1 LQAREGFLERNLAYE
16 VAVVS
21 LDLSAVYVRLGEVD
35 QVSQTVA
42 ETLPI
47 FRALR
52 VGRETLAALLQL
64 QKMADRE
71 QEALSLIQLLTQR
84 LEQLPQPAKRGDKED

>member
-1 LQAREGFLERNLAYE
+1 
-16 VAVVS
+16 
-21 LDLSAVYVRLGEVD
+21 VRLGEVD

-42 ETLPI
+42 ETVPI
-47 FRALR
+47 FRSLR

-84 LEQLPQPAKRGDKED
+84 LEQLSKPSKEGDKDD